1 MELNFTWLLLAL
13 PVAFALGWLASRMD
27 LRQWRQLSQT
37 SPKPFFK
44 GLNHLLN
51 AQEDEAID
59 AFIQT
64 AQQDPNATE
73 LHFAL
78 GNLFRNRGDHDRAI
92 RVYEFLLQ
100 RPDLPDADRH
110 QARYALGQAFLRAGI
125 LDRAES
131 HLLELTNTP
140 YKEDAGMALLGLYER
155 TSEWEKALE
164 MARRLQADG
173 KLDFSTRMAHYHCEV
188 AAQPP
193 TQSPSTNGSIS
204 EFAYQ
209 HALAL
214 APWHVRTHMELANA
228 EALSGQSAAAWKRLN
243 ELVTQV
249 PKALP
254 LATQHLAELAHE
266 LGETDALTNV
276 LQTALSQNPSLD
288 VLETLLKLTP
298 STHERNTL
306 LLQYLEQES
315 SVVVAADWIFEQSI
329 QSHDAETSSLPEPVH
344 RALQRACAP
353 LRRYRCAACGFETT
367 RHFWQCP
374 GCQTWDSYPTHRVD
388 EL

>member
-27 LRQWRQLSQT
+27 LRQWRQLGQN

-64 AQQDPNATE
+64 AQQDPNATD

-92 RVYEFLLQ
+92 RVYEFLLE
-100 RPDLPDADRH
+100 RDLPEADRH

-125 LDRAES
+125 LDRAEN
-131 HLLELTNTP
+131 HLLALTDTP

-155 TSEWEKALE
+155 TSEWEKALA
-164 MARRLQADG
+164 MAQQLHADG
-173 KLDFSTRMAHYHCEV
+173 KLDFSTRMAHYHCEL
-188 AAQPP
+188 AAQTAAEVPSAADA
-193 TQSPSTNGSIS
+193 TQNAT
-204 EFAYQ
+204 
-209 HALAL
+209 HLRALQL
-214 APWHVRTHMELANA
+214 APWHVRTHMELAKA
-228 EALSGQSAAAWKRLN
+228 EAQSGQTAAAWSRLS
-243 ELVTQV
+243 ELVTHV

-254 LATQHLAELAHE
+254 LVASQMAELAITLE
-266 LGETDALTNV
+266 KTEPLAKL
-276 LQTALSQNPSLD
+276 LQTALAQHPSLD

-298 STHERNTL
+298 TTAEREAL
-306 LLQYLEQES
+306 LLQYLEQEG
-315 SVVVAADWIFEQSI
+315 SVVVATDWIFEQYSN
-329 QSHDAETSSLPEPVH
+329 QNGPGLPEPVR

-374 GCQTWDSYPTHRVD
+374 GCQTWDSYPMHRVD